1 MRNSVAISLVV
12 PVYNTEKYIAQCLD
26 SILHQ
31 TLQRIEIIVVN
42 DGSTDDSKNI
52 IENFRQKDDRLKVF
66 HIANGGVSAA
76 RNYGVEQA
84 CGKYVMFVDSDDW
97 IAPDMC
103 AILYD
108 KAEKFNVDFVICGNY
123 NVSTVAVIPRK
134 IFPDE
139 KIFVG
144 LEYEREIVVSTLG
157 LVGDKIKS
165 VDRLDRLTPIWARL
179 YKRSIIK
186 RYNIHFI
193 DLNKLPSECLQ
204 FNFEFALKA
213 KKALYVDQALYYY
226 RRNTQMSVTKPFRD
240 NLLGKWNWWIDY
252 MNEFIRD
259 NCNAECYWKAFYSRI
274 CTSVI
279 PLGGNALK
287 LDTIRER
294 LKECEKILDDRRLSE
309 AFAKTDFS
317 SCKFYWRVFFYVAS
331 KRCALFFLL
340 LTWCMR
346 MILKLRKS

>member
-1 MRNSVAISLVV
+1 MRNPVAISLVV
-12 PVYNTEKYIAQCLD
+12 PVYNTEKYLNQCLD

-31 TLQRIEIIVVN
+31 TLQEIEIIVVN
-42 DGSTDDSKNI
+42 DGSTDSSRSI
-52 IENFRQKDDRLKVF
+52 IEKFRQKDSRIKAF
-66 HIANGGVSAA
+66 HIVNGGVSAA
-76 RNYGVEQA
+76 RNYGIEQS

-123 NVSTVAVIPRK
+123 NVSSTAITPRK
-134 IFPDE
+134 IFPNE

-144 LEYEREIVVSTLG
+144 RDYKREIVVSTLG
-157 LVGDKIKS
+157 LVGDKIRN
-165 VDRLDRLTPIWARL
+165 VERLDRLTPIWARL
-179 YKRSIIK
+179 YKRSIIR
-186 RYNIHFI
+186 RYNICFI

-213 KKALYVDQALYYY
+213 QKALYVNQALYYY
-226 RRNTQMSVTKPFRD
+226 RRNTLMSVTKPFRD
-240 NLLGKWNWWIDY
+240 NLLDKWNWWIDY
-252 MNEFIRD
+252 MDEFIHV

-287 LDTIRER
+287 LNTTRER
-294 LKECEKILDDRRLSE
+294 LGECKKFLNDKRLSE
-309 AFAKTDFS
+309 AFAKTNFS

-331 KRCALFFLL
+331 KHHVSFFLL